1 MMLLVALLHN
11 LVSKVGVVQ
20 DGMAN
25 FSTSMGSNDV
35 DEVSLDNNM
44 HSFYKWVPNTYF
56 KVALAMRI
64 GLINSFITYFIKGL

>member
-1 MMLLVALLHN
+1 
-11 LVSKVGVVQ
+11 
-20 DGMAN
+20 MAN

-44 HSFYKWVPNTYF
+44 PYFYKWVPNTYF
-56 KVALAMRI
+56 KVALAMHI